1 MAKPNYN
8 FEKRQ
13 RDIAK
18 QKKQEEKRLKKLAKK
33 ADGDGAEESAVDGD
47 EDAAPAD
54 DMPAPDAA

>member
-18 QKKQEEKRLKKLAKK
+18 QKKQEEKRQKKLARK
-33 ADGDGAEESAVDGD
+33 ADGTDEVSVSDDASNGAN
-47 EDAAPAD
+47 AD
-54 DMPAPDAA
+54 DGPAAG

>member
-18 QKKQEEKRLKKLAKK
+18 QKKQEEKRQKKLARK
-33 ADGDGAEESAVDGD
+33 ADGSVDSDSADGD
-47 EDAAPAD
+47 EDAATAD
-54 DMPAPDAA
+54 DVTAPSER